1 MMEAIRLASEIT
13 TTVLDAMSVDELR
26 EFGELY
32 GIEPGPAVDYICAV
46 TSCPRCGGVF
56 VRCATE

>member
-32 GIEPGPAVDYICAV
+32 GINQAQPST
-46 TSCPRCGGVF
+46 TSAR
-56 VRCATE
+56 